1 MRSVL
6 VHGVLLVVAL
16 GLAWI
21 VWTRETLGTDRRE
34 ASEEEE
40 ASVVV
45 WDLTAD
51 GIQEIGFRSEKRR
64 VTVKVSGRGEKR
76 GFDVTT
82 YRKDERRRPRRA
94 DAGPA
99 DAGARDGAPPPD
111 AGPAV
116 DAGPEIEII
125 ETNKA
130 FAGNAELAE
139 YLGKIAPFKAKR
151 SFGTIDRRTT
161 EEFEL
166 DEPRGSIVI
175 KAGGRTYTLDVGG
188 STFGSSDAYV
198 RDQRTR
204 KVYLVGSATVRD
216 LEFGET
222 RFMQRDLVAKEKKE
236 IAKVVVSHGQKR
248 RTIVQR
254 NRQDDRNATW
264 TDERTPTKNELYD
277 NWMGRVLR
285 LRALEYL
292 PTGEEPRAEGMS
304 TPPVPVVTI
313 EYFDDEG
320 SLGKVEIVKI
330 DGDPAEFYARG
341 DATRG
346 WVKLSASLAE
356 QVERDV
362 ETVLDGASAPAPTPA
377 GAKTDV
383 APRPH
388 PVSHPRP

>member
-1 MRSVL
+1 MRSVV
-6 VHGVLLVVAL
+6 VHGVLLVFAL

-21 VWTRETLGTDRRE
+21 VWTREEEGTDRTE
-34 ASEEEE
+34 AAEEEE

-45 WDLTAD
+45 WDLAAD
-51 GIQEIGFRSEKRR
+51 AVQEIAFQSEKRR
-64 VTVKVSGRGEKR
+64 VTVKVSGRGDAR
-76 GFDVTT
+76 GFDVST

-99 DAGARDGAPPPD
+99 DAGARDGGPARD
-111 AGPAV
+111 AGPPA
-116 DAGPEIEII
+116 DAGPEIEIV

-130 FAGNAELAE
+130 FAGNAQLAE
-139 YLGKIAPFKAKR
+139 YLGKIAPLRAKR
-151 SFGTIDRRTT
+151 SFGSIDRRTT

-166 DEPRGSIVI
+166 DEPRGSIVV

-198 RDQRTR
+198 RDRRTR
-204 KVYLVGSATVRD
+204 KVYLVGSAVVRD

-222 RFMQRDLVAKEKKE
+222 RFMQRDLVRKEKKE
-236 IAKVVVSHGQKR
+236 IAKVVVSHAGKR

-254 NRQDDRNATW
+254 NREEERNASW
-264 TDERTPTKNELYD
+264 TDERSPTKNELYD

-292 PTGEEPRAEGMS
+292 PAGEEPRAEGES
-304 TPPVPVVTI
+304 TPPVPVLTI
-313 EYFDDEG
+313 EYFDDAG
-320 SLGKVEIVKI
+320 SLGRVEIVKI
-330 DGDPAEFYARG
+330 ESDPAEFYARG

-362 ETVLDGASAPAPTPA
+362 ETVLDGASAPAPSKATPEP
-377 GAKTDV
+377 D
-383 APRPH
+383 
-388 PVSHPRP
+388 